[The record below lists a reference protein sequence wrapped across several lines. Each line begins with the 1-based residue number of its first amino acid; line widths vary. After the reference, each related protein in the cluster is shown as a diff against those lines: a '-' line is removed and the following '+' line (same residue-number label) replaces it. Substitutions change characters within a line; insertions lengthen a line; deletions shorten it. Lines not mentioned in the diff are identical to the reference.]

1 MPHFL
6 VFAAIC
12 SSAITASPFG
22 RSIARNDAESL
33 QPTGLLSECDS
44 VEAPAAFEEA
54 DVALRRDAPLSN
66 AAQPRLRRGL
76 LVPCAPSGQPSTLLV
91 ASACPS
97 SRQGIPERPQ
107 RQTLLRSGRQCRIC
121 DAS

>member
-1 MPHFL
+1 MPQFL
-6 VFAAIC
+6 NFAAIC

-22 RSIARNDAESL
+22 RSIARNDAEGL

-44 VEAPAAFEEA
+44 VEPPVVFEEA
-54 DVALRRDAPLSN
+54 DVALRRDAPLSH
-66 AAQPRLRRGL
+66 ASQPRLRGGL
-76 LVPCAPSGQPSTLLV
+76 LVPCALSGQPSALLV

-107 RQTLLRSGRQCRIC
+107 RQTLLPSGW
-121 DAS
+121 